1 MIIIHVNDYNRLN
14 FRRKIKIMKKKLMK
28 LETKAR
34 GLMQNIIEE
43 EKGAS
48 HMVEIVVV
56 IVIVI
61 AVAGTLNTVLDG
73 AVTKVFQNLMT
84 FIG

>member
-1 MIIIHVNDYNRLN
+1 
-14 FRRKIKIMKKKLMK
+14 MKKKLMELEAKAKVLIQK
-28 LETKAR
+28 LS
-34 GLMQNIIEE
+34 EE